1 MSTRP
6 DGLFEV
12 ECPHCDCKLTIDPKA
27 RRIFHVVT
35 QGEDG
40 QPKSFESAVED
51 AISSPSRAQEKFE
64 KELAKEDG
72 RGEKLDQLF
81 EEGLKKAEDDP
92 DKKPPS
98 IFDFD

>member
-1 MSTRP
+1 MSNRP

-12 ECPHCDCKLTIDPKA
+12 DCPHCDSRLTIDPRAK
-27 RRIFHVVT
+27 RIFHVVKST
-35 QGEDG
+35 EDG
-40 QPKSFESAVED
+40 EPRSFESAVED
-51 AISSPSRAQEKFE
+51 AVSSPNRAQEKFE
-64 KELAKEDG
+64 KELAKEEG

>member
-12 ECPHCDCKLTIDPKA
+12 DCPHCECRLTIDPRAK
-27 RRIFHVVT
+27 RIFHVVKGT
-35 QGEDG
+35 EDG
-40 QPKSFESAVED
+40 EPKSFESAVDD
-51 AISSPSRAQEKFE
+51 AISSPSKAQEKFE
-64 KELAKEDG
+64 KELAKEEG

-81 EEGLKKAEDDP
+81 EEGLKKADDDP
-92 DKKPPS
+92 NKKPPS

>member
-12 ECPHCDCKLTIDPKA
+12 DCPNCECRLTIDPKA
-27 RRIFHVVT
+27 KRIFHVVQDT
-35 QGEDG
+35 IDG
-40 QPKSFESAVED
+40 KPKSFESAVED

-64 KELAKEDG
+64 KELAKEEG

>member
-6 DGLFEV
+6 DGLCEV
-12 ECPHCDCKLTIDPKA
+12 DCPNCECRLTIDPKA
-27 RRIFHVVT
+27 KRIFHVVQDT
-35 QGEDG
+35 VDG
-40 QPKSFESAVED
+40 KPKSFESAVED

-64 KELAKEDG
+64 KELAKEEG